1 MEQPMST
8 EAKRGPGR
16 PRRVEAVELA
26 PLASQTA
33 WKRVK
38 ITVHKVYTPHG
49 RFIEGQFAVLPEDLA
64 DALIAE
70 GKAK

>member
-1 MEQPMST
+1 MDTNT

-16 PRRVEAVELA
+16 PRRVESDA
-26 PLASQTA
+26 PQIDAPPV

-38 ITVHKVYTPHG
+38 ITAYKVYTPHG
-49 RFIEGQFAVLPEDLA
+49 RFIEGQFATLPEELA
-64 DALIAE
+64 DTLIAE